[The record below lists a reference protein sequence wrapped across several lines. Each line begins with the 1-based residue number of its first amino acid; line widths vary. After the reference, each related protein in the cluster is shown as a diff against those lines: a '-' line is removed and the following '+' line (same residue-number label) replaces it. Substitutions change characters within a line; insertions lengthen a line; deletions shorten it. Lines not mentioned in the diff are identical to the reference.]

1 MLRNFYQI
9 KVSVNRLY
17 DDVSHVTLRW
27 RQLST
32 KQKKQAIELTHEWLV
47 NFGLNSLLHTQ

>member
-1 MLRNFYQI
+1 MLIFFYQI

-17 DDVSHVTLRW
+17 VELSHVTLRW

-47 NFGLNSLLHTQ
+47 NFGFNSLLHTQ

>member
-1 MLRNFYQI
+1 MLRNFYKI

>member
-17 DDVSHVTLRW
+17 VDVSHVTLRW
-27 RQLST
+27 RQLS
-32 KQKKQAIELTHEWLV
+32 KQKKQAIELTHKWLV

>member
-17 DDVSHVTLRW
+17 DDVSHVTLSPYVDVSCQQNKR
-27 RQLST
+27 S
-32 KQKKQAIELTHEWLV
+32 KP
-47 NFGLNSLLHTQ
+47 LNLRTND